1 MRQIL
6 SFILLMLL
14 AMAVLSCQDQ
24 NERLLDKA
32 DELIYTLPDSSLALL
47 RSVDS
52 ASLGDDATRAYYAL
66 LWTQTAYRTGRF
78 DLANDSLAIAALTY
92 YKRHRGDNERL
103 VRAMIYLGLHYE
115 VNDLPEQA
123 MALYKE
129 AEATADTTDWRNI
142 AQVNYR
148 IAQLLSNFSV
158 QNNEDLRRFERAL
171 YYYNKV
177 GDTLQIIYSLLG
189 AGALQRGMGIDSARH
204 NLERAYQLARQC
216 GDSANCAR
224 SLEYLAR
231 GYLKDSIHETAK
243 ELATYCV
250 NHYPTARYAVDAML
264 DAACAYAL
272 MGRND
277 SAQHFLDMANR
288 HDDNDQRASMR
299 LFCLKTMAKNQ
310 HDIVDYIAYSEQREQ
325 LHDSLRANAVMAR
338 LLAMDH
344 QGDVR
349 QRQHEH
355 QRDTARFNWL
365 LLAILAGLMV
375 MAGLGYM
382 IHHRNIR
389 QYAGLK
395 MQIDQLKE
403 EQILQQQMFEHN
415 RQSDMHLNQRLT
427 ELLSVYSGLCNRL
440 INMSNEYPE
449 KVFYKQF
456 VKEVE
461 SFTER
466 GELLSEL
473 QRYIDDNNDGAISN
487 FLNEHPDL
495 DEKERGMVILTALG
509 MRSSSIAVCLGLK
522 NDSVVRALRHRLAK
536 RLGLDMTLVNY
547 LGEMVK
553 NRPFL

>member
-1 MRQIL
+1 
-6 SFILLMLL
+6 
-14 AMAVLSCQDQ
+14 
-24 NERLLDKA
+24 
-32 DELIYTLPDSSLALL
+32 
-47 RSVDS
+47 
-52 ASLGDDATRAYYAL
+52 
-66 LWTQTAYRTGRF
+66 
-78 DLANDSLAIAALTY
+78 
-92 YKRHRGDNERL
+92 
-103 VRAMIYLGLHYE
+103 
-115 VNDLPEQA
+115 
-123 MALYKE
+123 
-129 AEATADTTDWRNI
+129 
-142 AQVNYR
+142 
-148 IAQLLSNFSV
+148 
-158 QNNEDLRRFERAL
+158 
-171 YYYNKV
+171 
-177 GDTLQIIYSLLG
+177 SLLG
-189 AGALQRGMGIDSARH
+189 TGALQRRMGIDSARR
-204 NLERAYQLARQC
+204 NLERAYRLARQC

-231 GYLKDSIHETAK
+231 GFLKDSIHETAK

-250 NHYPTARYAVDAML
+250 RHYPTAQYAVDAML

-277 SAQHFLDMANR
+277 SAQYYLDMASR
-288 HDDNDQRASMR
+288 HDDNEQRASMR
-299 LFCLKTMAKNQ
+299 LFCLKTIAKNH

-325 LHDSLRANAVMAR
+325 LHDSLRANAVIAR
-338 LLAMDH
+338 LLTVDR

-382 IHHRNIR
+382 IHQRNIR